1 MSKQKPDIR
10 TIVTLSDQ
18 VNIDLIIDHV
28 ANGGTI
34 IDLCKMWAIK
44 YSDVMRV
51 IRANELYK
59 KSYDQALL
67 DRDEWA
73 KERILSEVKALSTY
87 TIKDALNADGTFK
100 ALKDMPDHLA
110 AAIKEVDLDGNLK
123 FSDKLKALD
132 LLGKQLG
139 IFIEKKEISG
149 RVTLEQLIMEAHS
162 SMKDEANGK

>member
-51 IRANELYK
+51 IRANESYK

-149 RVTLEQLIMEAHS
+149 RVTLEQLILEAHS

>member
-28 ANGGTI
+28 SNGGTI

-44 YSDVMRV
+44 YSDVMRT
-51 IRANELYK
+51 IRANESHK

-87 TIKDALNADGTFK
+87 SIKDALNADGTFK

-132 LLGKQLG
+132 LMGKQLG
-139 IFIEKKEISG
+139 IFIEKREISG